1 MLSPRTLLAL
11 TAACAFPWLG
21 CSTVTKELRP
31 TTLEEAE
38 SLESVIRGRHA
49 EVTFA
54 TAQGTE
60 VRRGTVETLDIGGVL
75 LQEDHEPTDR
85 IPFVSTESIRFNDR
99 GKGALRGLTAGA
111 ISGALTGFIAGA
123 MLGGICMSSDTPCED
138 KSLSIG
144 AAGAL
149 AGSLI
154 MGGIGAGI
162 GALIGHPTTL
172 TF

>member
-1 MLSPRTLLAL
+1 
-11 TAACAFPWLG
+11 
-21 CSTVTKELRP
+21 
-31 TTLEEAE
+31 
-38 SLESVIRGRHA
+38 
-49 EVTFA
+49 
-54 TAQGTE
+54 
-60 VRRGTVETLDIGGVL
+60 LDIGGVL
-75 LQEDHEPTDR
+75 LQEVHEPTDR
-85 IPFVSTESIRFNDR
+85 IPFVSTQSIQFNDR